1 MIGCGWSVPLRLQPS
16 RIPGPSPHDSSTCIG
31 SHHPP
36 CPILRPVVPPK
47 RNLCRGGSPSP
58 PPPNPAGEVGW
69 ERTRTVVES
78 TESQPTLGYGWR
90 SSSGDGQATAD
101 VHHRRS
107 THQRT
112 AWRNAR
118 EPNATRRGTETR
130 EQKQKQRARASF
142 DLATDARTRPRAE
155 L

>member
-1 MIGCGWSVPLRLQPS
+1 MIGCGWSVSLRLQPS
-16 RIPGPSPHDSSTCIG
+16 RIPDPSP
-31 SHHPP
+31 
-36 CPILRPVVPPK
+36 LRLLHVH
-47 RNLCRGGSPSP
+47 RISP
-58 PPPNPAGEVGW
+58 PPPAPSFPISSKRRGTFAVEDRPPPNPTGQVGW

-90 SSSGDGQATAD
+90 SSSGDGKATAD
-101 VHHRRS
+101 VHRRCS

-112 AWRNAR
+112 VWRNAR

-130 EQKQKQRARASF
+130 KQEQWHRARASF
-142 DLATDARTRPRAE
+142 ELATDARTRPRAE